1 MNGEQS
7 TSPEGTTLVDHF
19 TFEPGGECGCFVPG
33 TIFLTLSCT
42 KKLFF
47 GSLNVLE
54 CFSAVVVC
62 INAEVHN
69 GIYIFSRW
77 FCHRSE

>member
-19 TFEPGGECGCFVPG
+19 TFELGGECGCFVTG

-42 KKLFF
+42 RNFFPFIEHARMFF
-47 GSLNVLE
+47 GSGRVYE
-54 CFSAVVVC
+54 CRSA
-62 INAEVHN
+62 
-69 GIYIFSRW
+69 
-77 FCHRSE
+77 